1 MPPTKE
7 QLAVG
12 GWNDLKSVGVQSFD
26 CGYCGAHVASG
37 QGWGATRRVPEDRL
51 IRNCPNCQGPTL
63 FFGDE
68 PRVPGSSPGPNVP
81 NLPAEVR
88 TLYGEARDAAA
99 SGAYTGAVMIC
110 RTILA
115 STAVQQGAEPGQS
128 FNQYVGYLADNGFE
142 PPNGRGWV
150 EYIRTRGNDAIHDII
165 LMTRSDAV
173 AVIEFTGALLGF
185 IYDFPRLSEPNTAGA
200 RRDVISP
207 SSGKGKHFVETPK
220 LTTEGLLASAI
231 AFLLEGDDDEAADA
245 LAKCRVEQINHYRDM
260 DRYRDVFDICMRAPR
275 SVFDAT
281 RGDTEILNQN
291 SSTGVTDFSGL
302 VAQQNL
308 AGRIRAA
315 FESVVPYYETLNHVL
330 VRAFVKDV
338 DRETLDDLINQ
349 AFGRNINNQ
358 APLAREV
365 KRWKDL
371 RFRSYSEVKIAEAL
385 EEAGVMFLPG
395 CLARVTTGQHRAT
408 SGPSPVICEVN
419 SDMVGSGRS
428 PRDAPEA
435 PHAQDQVCRLLD
447 RGGARPVAD
456 AGRGGHRPGPDADP
470 RPHPAQG
477 QPGRGR
483 PGLDRRG
490 DRRGAGGP
498 SDHGGPRAA
507 RSSSRPGLEAALE
520 RKRPDRVYARALDGA
535 AEAHLVALACC
546 APPDGRE
553 RWTLRLLAD
562 ELVRLE
568 VVEAVSHETVR
579 RTLKQTSSSRG

>member
-115 STAVQQGAEPGQS
+115 STAVQQGAEPGQP
-128 FNQYVGYLADNGFE
+128 FNQYVGYLADNGFV

-150 EYIRTRGNDAIHDII
+150 EYIRSRGNDAIHDII
-165 LMTRSDAV
+165 RMTRSDTV

-245 LAKCRVEQINHYRDM
+245 RAKCRVEQINHYRDM
-260 DRYRDVFDICMRAPR
+260 DRYRDVFDICMVLPAP
-275 SVFDAT
+275 SLTPPGAT
-281 RGDTEILNQN
+281 RRF
-291 SSTGVTDFSGL
+291 STKTQALGSRTFQGFGAARPRREDPSGV
-302 VAQQNL
+302 
-308 AGRIRAA
+308 R
-315 FESVVPYYETLNHVL
+315 
-330 VRAFVKDV
+330 
-338 DRETLDDLINQ
+338 
-349 AFGRNINNQ
+349 
-358 APLAREV
+358 
-365 KRWKDL
+365 
-371 RFRSYSEVKIAEAL
+371 
-385 EEAGVMFLPG
+385 
-395 CLARVTTGQHRAT
+395 
-408 SGPSPVICEVN
+408 
-419 SDMVGSGRS
+419 
-428 PRDAPEA
+428 
-435 PHAQDQVCRLLD
+435 VCR
-447 RGGARPVAD
+447 ARL
-456 AGRGGHRPGPDADP
+456 RES
-470 RPHPAQG
+470 Q
-477 QPGRGR
+477 
-483 PGLDRRG
+483 
-490 DRRGAGGP
+490 
-498 SDHGGPRAA
+498 PRARSCVREGCRQGTA
-507 RSSSRPGLEAALE
+507 R
-520 RKRPDRVYARALDGA
+520 
-535 AEAHLVALACC
+535 
-546 APPDGRE
+546 
-553 RWTLRLLAD
+553 
-562 ELVRLE
+562 
-568 VVEAVSHETVR
+568 
-579 RTLKQTSSSRG
+579 